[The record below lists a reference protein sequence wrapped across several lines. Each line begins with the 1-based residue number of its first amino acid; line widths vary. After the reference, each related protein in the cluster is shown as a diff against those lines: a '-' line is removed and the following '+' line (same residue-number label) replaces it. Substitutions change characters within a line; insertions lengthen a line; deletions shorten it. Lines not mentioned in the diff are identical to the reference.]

1 MDVGGYAT
9 AGFSSGT
16 EAFASDIEP
25 GTVKKEKKK
34 KKVKN
39 KELLHHRE
47 KVHPEK
53 IKRMTVYILIAIRL
67 LICIDVYP
75 ISIQDNRGTSL
86 PPLTTTPIHGQP
98 ITPGPVKQRQS
109 RASSCSLHSQPHRIT
124 ESPYTPV
131 ATETSTTP

>member
-1 MDVGGYAT
+1 MDVGGYTT

-16 EAFASDIEP
+16 EAFASDIEG

-53 IKRMTVYILIAIRL
+53 IKGRFLHYVEPDYSIL
-67 LICIDVYP
+67 LIDACC
-75 ISIQDNRGTSL
+75 L
-86 PPLTTTPIHGQP
+86 L
-98 ITPGPVKQRQS
+98 
-109 RASSCSLHSQPHRIT
+109 
-124 ESPYTPV
+124 
-131 ATETSTTP
+131 